1 LQRRAANVVALYGQV
16 HRRRCVRSRF
26 PLLGR
31 ISPLCNDRPMK
42 ITLSKLNN
50 FQDSAMA
57 ANNPATNRAPL
68 MYAWLSLG
76 LAFKDFRFEKTNGV
90 DVCGVNDLVACVRQG
105 CQE

>member
-1 LQRRAANVVALYGQV
+1 
-16 HRRRCVRSRF
+16 
-26 PLLGR
+26 
-31 ISPLCNDRPMK
+31 
-42 ITLSKLNN
+42 
-50 FQDSAMA
+50 MA